1 MSYPKVLFNGD
12 GETSTVANETEEGYA
27 RKSGYIFTENPSPAE
42 TSVVIEDVIAEPDFV
57 EYDGDNY
64 YYFYKLPEEVV
75 GEEILT
81 YYTSKTRFTTD
92 EGSSGRDLDSLLNTS
107 IDFGDVAEI
116 AASYAGMKPIDAFL
130 ADLKVY
136 GTLNPYIFQKEAA
149 GAVNALGEEVGG
161 TYAALEY
168 YLESIYEGKETSYD
182 GFAARSPLMANLS
195 AEAIQYQK
203 AISLGTDRNS
213 NATLR
218 ALEDKINLE
227 VSGLLTQYGVPDI
240 DDDLLNYIYNKRL
253 TGEYGTQTLKEQF
266 RLLVNPDLPGY
277 RDPDLVQ
284 FTKENAV
291 GISASKA
298 NIYKTEQLLNNQL
311 GPQLGS
317 GFNAEDVKFLS
328 QLQSVPGGADQIKSI
343 LQGIWDSS
351 VNEAYK
357 GSSYNLTLASMRPRL
372 IKEGNFDERGRD
384 ADFVSELL
392 TLAPE
397 DLNKN
402 ARKYFLSINDE
413 GALAKMASSLKGQGL
428 SGVIYNPA

>member
-1 MSYPKVLFNGD
+1 MEHLIHIYFKRKCRCSKRIRRRSRWHICCTWILSWSYIRRKRSKLWWFCCKK
-12 GETSTVANETEEGYA
+12 STYG
-27 RKSGYIFTENPSPAE
+27 
-42 TSVVIEDVIAEPDFV
+42 
-57 EYDGDNY
+57 
-64 YYFYKLPEEVV
+64 
-75 GEEILT
+75 
-81 YYTSKTRFTTD
+81 
-92 EGSSGRDLDSLLNTS
+92 
-107 IDFGDVAEI
+107 
-116 AASYAGMKPIDAFL
+116 KPIC
-130 ADLKVY
+130 
-136 GTLNPYIFQKEAA
+136 
-149 GAVNALGEEVGG
+149 
-161 TYAALEY
+161 
-168 YLESIYEGKETSYD
+168 
-182 GFAARSPLMANLS
+182 RSNTIS
-195 AEAIQYQK
+195 K
-203 AISLGTDRNS
+203 AIALGTDRNS

-284 FTKENAV
+284 FAKENAV

-317 GFNAEDVKFLS
+317 GFNPEDVKFLS
-328 QLQSVPGGADQIKSI
+328 QLQSVPGGADQIKNI

-351 VNEAYK
+351 VNDAYK

>member
-1 MSYPKVLFNGD
+1 M
-12 GETSTVANETEEGYA
+12 
-27 RKSGYIFTENPSPAE
+27 
-42 TSVVIEDVIAEPDFV
+42 
-57 EYDGDNY
+57 
-64 YYFYKLPEEVV
+64 
-75 GEEILT
+75 
-81 YYTSKTRFTTD
+81 
-92 EGSSGRDLDSLLNTS
+92 
-107 IDFGDVAEI
+107 
-116 AASYAGMKPIDAFL
+116 
-130 ADLKVY
+130 
-136 GTLNPYIFQKEAA
+136 
-149 GAVNALGEEVGG
+149 
-161 TYAALEY
+161 
-168 YLESIYEGKETSYD
+168 
-182 GFAARSPLMANLS
+182 
-195 AEAIQYQK
+195 
-203 AISLGTDRNS
+203 
-213 NATLR
+213 
-218 ALEDKINLE
+218 
-227 VSGLLTQYGVPDI
+227 
-240 DDDLLNYIYNKRL
+240 
-253 TGEYGTQTLKEQF
+253 
-266 RLLVNPDLPGY
+266 LVNPDLPGY

-284 FTKENAV
+284 FAKENAV

-317 GFNAEDVKFLS
+317 GFNPEDVKFLS
-328 QLQSVPGGADQIKSI
+328 QLQSVPGGADQIKNI

-402 ARKYFLSINDE
+402 ARRYFLSINDE